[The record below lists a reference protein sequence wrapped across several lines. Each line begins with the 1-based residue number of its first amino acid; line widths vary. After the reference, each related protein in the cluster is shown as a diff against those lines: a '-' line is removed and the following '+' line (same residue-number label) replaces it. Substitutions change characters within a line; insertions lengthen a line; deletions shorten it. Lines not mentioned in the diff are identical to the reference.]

1 MTQHRSRSSQSAHD
15 PEHLPAQNHAAAGA
29 LDTLGREGAFVG
41 KEPVLGRTLVRGI
54 GRAAAEVEGACPF
67 LPVALH
73 RFPEEERGGLTPQPL
88 LAVARKRVVNEPV
101 EASEQ
106 RRTHVHADR
115 KSTRLNSSHVSISYA
130 V

>member
-15 PEHLPAQNHAAAGA
+15 PEHLPAQNH
-29 LDTLGREGAFVG
+29 
-41 KEPVLGRTLVRGI
+41 
-54 GRAAAEVEGACPF
+54 AAAEVEGACPF

-106 RRTHVHADR
+106 RRTHVHALEASGEDASNASAQKHPHWIR
-115 KSTRLNSSHVSISYA
+115 PAIAR
-130 V
+130 